1 MRQLQGKKLWKKQAF
16 FSSLL
21 RKLPPG
27 AVLLIAPCLSSA
39 SWGLKEVQ
47 QSVWTWLAQRCW
59 LSTSLEAAHF
69 SVQLV
74 SAHFT
79 YTSPAA
85 EYAAG
90 YTARAISWCFI
101 KQFAKES
108 KSNWVQTR
116 KYLFIHASLPKCSW
130 NPVTFLPQVLCWL
143 LQAHEW
149 QSLFRRGH
157 AADLLFSCWQHI
169 LQSCGWYF
177 QLLPCDGK
185 GPGITQTVFGA
196 VPYPLFALIVWVS
209 YWRGRELVGNS
220 TGLFKIQTKSV
231 DAVSSFPCY

>member
-1 MRQLQGKKLWKKQAF
+1 MGEQEQGVWRFAGVVEMCTRQRCLATCLMRQWEQKIQYKSSNAGKSSYQTWHPLRYQNEAVTGQKAVKKQAF

-47 QSVWTWLAQRCW
+47 QSARTWLAQRCW

-74 SAHFT
+74 PAHFT

-101 KQFAKES
+101 K
-108 KSNWVQTR
+108 
-116 KYLFIHASLPKCSW
+116 
-130 NPVTFLPQVLCWL
+130 
-143 LQAHEW
+143 
-149 QSLFRRGH
+149 
-157 AADLLFSCWQHI
+157 
-169 LQSCGWYF
+169 
-177 QLLPCDGK
+177 
-185 GPGITQTVFGA
+185 
-196 VPYPLFALIVWVS
+196 
-209 YWRGRELVGNS
+209 
-220 TGLFKIQTKSV
+220 
-231 DAVSSFPCY
+231 